1 MKRREFFKVIGLTFL
16 GFLGIVSLRTLSFLS
31 KPSPKKIFISKGELE
46 KIKDLHLYEE
56 IILVRKGATL
66 SVYSRRCP
74 HLGCKL
80 NYDPERE
87 IILCPCHQSKFNL
100 LGKYLEGP
108 AKKDLKKLPFEIREE
123 GLSIEI
129 S

>member
-1 MKRREFFKVIGLTFL
+1 MNRRDLLKTVGLAFL
-16 GFLGIVSLRTLSFLS
+16 GFLGILSLRTLTFLS

-46 KIKDLHLYEE
+46 KIKVLHLYEE
-56 IILVRKGATL
+56 IILVKREGSF

-80 NYDPERE
+80 NYDPEKE
-87 IILCPCHQSKFNL
+87 LIVCPCHQSKFNL

-108 AKKDLKKLPFEIREE
+108 AKKDLKRLPFEFKEE

-129 S
+129 T

>member
-1 MKRREFFKVIGLTFL
+1 MNRRDFFKTVGLAFL
-16 GFLGIVSLRTLSFLS
+16 GFLGILSLRTLTFLS
-31 KPSPKKIFISKGELE
+31 KPSPKKIFISKEELE
-46 KIKDLHLYEE
+46 KINVLHFYEE
-56 IILVRKGATL
+56 IILVKREGSF

-80 NYDPERE
+80 NYDPEKE
-87 IILCPCHQSKFNL
+87 LIVCPCHQSKFNL

-108 AKKDLKKLPFEIREE
+108 AKKDLKRLPFEFKEE

-129 S
+129 A

>member
-1 MKRREFFKVIGLTFL
+1 MNRRDFFKTVGLAFL
-16 GFLGIVSLRTLSFLS
+16 GFLGILSLRTLTFLS

-46 KIKDLHLYEE
+46 KINVLHFYEE
-56 IILVRKGATL
+56 IILVKREGSF

-80 NYDPERE
+80 NYDPEKE
-87 IILCPCHQSKFNL
+87 LIVCPCHQSKFNL

-108 AKKDLKKLPFEIREE
+108 AKKDLKRLPFEFKEE

-129 S
+129 A

>member
-1 MKRREFFKVIGLTFL
+1 MNRRDLLKTVGLAFL
-16 GFLGIVSLRTLSFLS
+16 GFLGILSLRTLTFLS

-46 KIKDLHLYEE
+46 KIKVLHLYEE
-56 IILVRKGATL
+56 IILVKREGSF

-80 NYDPERE
+80 NYDPEKDL
-87 IILCPCHQSKFNL
+87 IVCPCHQSKFNL

-108 AKKDLKKLPFEIREE
+108 AKKDLKRLPFEFKEE

-129 S
+129 T